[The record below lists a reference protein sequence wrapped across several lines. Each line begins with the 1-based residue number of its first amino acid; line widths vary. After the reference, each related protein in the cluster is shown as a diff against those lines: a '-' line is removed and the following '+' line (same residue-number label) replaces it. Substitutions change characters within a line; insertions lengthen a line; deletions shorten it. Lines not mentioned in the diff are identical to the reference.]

1 MHSVIEPLG
10 WGEEME
16 GGLMSKLKRLTVEG
30 IAKAMQTAERYRLLG
45 EPCEAE
51 SICMDILEA
60 DPENHGARV
69 LLILSLTDQFRTDLS
84 RTAEAARLASG
95 LKEEY
100 ERLYYS
106 GIVAER
112 QGKVHLTRGGPC
124 SDDYANRSLR
134 EAMAWYEKAEA
145 IRPPGED
152 DAILRWNSCVRLIR
166 TYELSHQDE
175 PVVPIELE

>member
-1 MHSVIEPLG
+1 
-10 WGEEME
+10 ME
-16 GGLMSKLKRLTVEG
+16 GGFMSQLKRLTRKGLER
-30 IAKAMQTAERYRLLG
+30 AMRKAERYRLLG

-51 SICMDILEA
+51 SICMDILA
-60 DPENHGARV
+60 TDPENHEAQI

-84 RTAEAARLASG
+84 RTAEAARLASN
-95 LKEEY
+95 LEQEY
-100 ERLYYS
+100 ERFYYS

-145 IRPPGED
+145 IRPMGED
-152 DAILRWNSCVRLIR
+152 DAILRWNTCVRTIARRGFR
-166 TYELSHQDE
+166 TPSDMAHTALVMTE
-175 PVVPIELE
+175 